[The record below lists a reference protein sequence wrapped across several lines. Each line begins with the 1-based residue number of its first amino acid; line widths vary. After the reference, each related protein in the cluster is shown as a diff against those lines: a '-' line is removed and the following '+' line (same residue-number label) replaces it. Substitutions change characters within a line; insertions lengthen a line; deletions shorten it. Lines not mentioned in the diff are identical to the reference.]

1 MSSDVPVPVITTK
14 AVEKAPVQRRFRS
27 QIPDQHRVS
36 LDTRIV
42 WLWNQ
47 RFGTVQMIW
56 KDSPDVLDHTAAT
69 LILQAIMAKDL
80 DSIAQVFQR
89 LEGGAVV
96 DEDLLD
102 GSSSIR
108 V

>member
-1 MSSDVPVPVITTK
+1 MRPGEHVPAVVEAVVVTT
-14 AVEKAPVQRRFRS
+14 PQRRFRR
-27 QIPDQHRVS
+27 QIPDSHRVS

-47 RFGTVQMIW
+47 RFGTVQMVW
-56 KDSPDVLDHTAAT
+56 KDSTDVLDHTAAT
-69 LILQAIMAKDL
+69 LILQAILGKDL
-80 DSIAQVFQR
+80 DSIAQIFQR
-89 LEGGAVV
+89 LEGGPVP

-102 GSSSIR
+102 GESKIR